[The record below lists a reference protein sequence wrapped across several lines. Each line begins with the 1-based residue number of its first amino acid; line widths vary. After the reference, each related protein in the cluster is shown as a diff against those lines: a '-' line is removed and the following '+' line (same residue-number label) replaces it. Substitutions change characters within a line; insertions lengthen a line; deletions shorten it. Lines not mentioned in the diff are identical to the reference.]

1 METFINEKCIVI
13 TFTDIN
19 YLDIFNIFYSKFQKL
34 NLNNLLVV
42 SLDVNTYEHLK
53 NRNINTIYEPFEFK
67 NNKNKFW
74 YFRLTIIN
82 KIFQENKK
90 NIIHTDAD
98 CFWLKNIL
106 EEINKISHNYD
117 IIGSIGFGQPKK
129 IVQELGFSLCCGF
142 YFIKYSKQTMNIF
155 DKIVNER
162 PDFLDDQVVFNNY
175 IYNNKKKISENH
187 KDYLIYKDII
197 LNDNTR
203 IGIIKNNCI
212 SRDYKC
218 NLYCYH
224 PYLLKKTTQ
233 DKILELI
240 NRLMK

>member
-1 METFINEKCIVI
+1 MAALIKEKCIVI

-129 IVQELGFSLCCGF
+129 IIQELGFSLCCGF

-155 DKIVNER
+155 DKIVRNDGLYQYIIFL
-162 PDFLDDQVVFNNY
+162 PDLKMNSRITIRENIENFDNKKFKLFLFNDEEKF
-175 IYNNKKKISENH
+175 KKKI
-187 KDYLIYKDII
+187 
-197 LNDNTR
+197 
-203 IGIIKNNCI
+203 
-212 SRDYKC
+212 
-218 NLYCYH
+218 
-224 PYLLKKTTQ
+224 
-233 DKILELI
+233 
-240 NRLMK
+240 RLQLV